1 MPPEGFAALRR
12 FLGQSPPA
20 PPPSPAVQR
29 TERDVADDVVTM
41 FAQDALVALQDFERS
56 FDGDDPGLAREVGGR
71 FRRYWSQAGLD
82 GLDWSGERD
91 DPQKIVAAVAELAN
105 SESGEATVGEASL
118 LVASR
123 GMLQHGVDDMRADVV
138 VDDGPH
144 APDPTERLRES
155 LARLGKA
162 RVFRDL
168 VDLQTTIGVSSDVRV
183 AVERAVDEAER
194 LGDDQR
200 YRAPVLAARDQA
212 EARHVRA
219 KIARNGLGSGTGLN
233 IITSSD
239 RLTSAVIAV
248 AVCVNL
254 ELFRMR
260 RHGQYVAADR
270 SLQPYDQ
277 AVVHQHE
284 RLGQALDAL
293 PTATQRPHD
302 LPSWRRNGNEG
313 DRRGRDGR

>member
-1 MPPEGFAALRR
+1 MARDDVGPLRR
-12 FLGQSPPA
+12 FLQQPEPVPA
-20 PPPSPAVQR
+20 PPSAAVQR
-29 TERDVADDVVTM
+29 TERDAADEVVTL
-41 FAQDALVALQDFERS
+41 FARDALVALQDLERS
-56 FDGDDPGLAREVGGR
+56 YDDDPDLAREIGGR

-91 DPQKIVAAVAELAN
+91 DAQKIVAAVAELAN
-105 SESGEATVGEASL
+105 SESGEATTGEASL

-138 VDDGPH
+138 VDDSPH

-168 VDLQTTIGVSSDVRV
+168 VDLPTTVGVPAQVRT

-194 LGDDQR
+194 LGDTQR
-200 YRAPVLAARDQA
+200 SRRPALADRDRA
-212 EARHVRA
+212 EARLQRA
-219 KIARNGLGSGTGLN
+219 TVARNGISLGGGMSIVTA
-233 IITSSD
+233 SD
-239 RLTSAVIAV
+239 RLSTAMVFTAVG
-248 AVCVNL
+248 VNL
-254 ELFRMR
+254 ELFRR
-260 RHGQYVAADR
+260 LRKDQYEAADSR
-270 SLQPYDQ
+270 LRPHDQ

-293 PTATQRPHD
+293 PGTPQARRP
-302 LPSWRRNGNEG
+302 P
-313 DRRGRDGR
+313 RGRTDDRSR